1 MSEVY
6 VERTCTHLGG
16 GVAEIEAQSHV
27 SLTGSR
33 PLSEFRNERAYVL
46 LGDAGLGKTT
56 EFRNEWEALGDSA
69 ELLSARDLLTLE
81 IKPEW
86 RDKTL
91 FIDGLDE
98 IRAGSADGRSALDEI
113 RNRLDRLGWPS
124 YRISCREADWLG
136 SNDRRRLESAT
147 PGESVAVLRLDPLD
161 QEARRALLAVHLEV
175 EDVSEFLREAD
186 QRGLGGI
193 LDNPLTLEMLAGA
206 VAHGGGAWPASRR
219 EMFELACVRMAQEH
233 NDEHIAATAVL
244 PTVEAVLIT
253 AGELAAIQLLSGIE
267 GFSLGPTDDHSPYV
281 SLDSLQPSDIGTS
294 GEDSSLLRHVLG
306 TKLFCAPHA
315 TGTLEDWPERVPSH
329 RHIAEFLGGRYL
341 AHLVDNGLPARRVVA
356 LMVSPHDGRVVTSQR
371 GLSAWFAAHSS
382 EALTPLI
389 DADPVGIGLY
399 GDVSQLNGE
408 QKRRLLHAVAT
419 YAATGPLLGH
429 ERRDGRIQGYR
440 DSTAWAFRSIVDP
453 GTAEAMADLLRGN
466 AEDPASDRIAEFM
479 LRVLAEAEGANLD
492 AAEPLAAIAL
502 AIAREPNWSAQTR
515 RAALDAFVHLE
526 AESQA
531 RDDALMALLT
541 DIGQRRLTDPDDDLA
556 GLALRGLYPH
566 RVSPAKV
573 WSYLGIRTRENYH
586 GVFDSFWSYAIVN
599 QSSAHDAAS
608 ALDALWAELPHQSL
622 RSGIDSVLGKRA
634 QDMMPVEL
642 LARAL
647 DELGDEA
654 DITRLF
660 GWLAAAAICGR
671 DIQPAARQGLSDAIS
686 KAAQALGPQA
696 MEQLVDSGTEEES
709 AIDKF
714 ADPARPVREW
724 LEGRPEKQ
732 CQLYMEWLKT
742 CHDDGL
748 YGHRAWHWPAP
759 LFFSTLP
766 GDLGSRSLEQALVL
780 EASDPD
786 LATDILRHVV
796 RRQVEDST
804 INKGLTLDSV
814 HEATKSSPL
823 LSAELE
829 RLLSPSPWDAE
840 HDAFEAEMHEL
851 GRENARK
858 ELVHRQQW
866 ADHIRDS
873 SQALSDGSFP
883 VDQLDYLAR
892 IYFGHRY
899 GSDQDASGQDRLT
912 EFLQG
917 DCQIAAAV
925 MDAMVA
931 AVFRAELPTVDESI
945 SLHAESKHAWAAW
958 PLFAGL
964 QLVERD
970 EPGRFERLDGERKRR
985 VLATYFCVP
994 HSLDRTP
1001 PWLQRWLAAD
1011 PELVN
1016 DVLVRCVIGD
1026 VRAGSESSF
1035 ALNELVELGFDECT
1049 KHQARLRVLKSFP
1062 PRGSNAQLRLLDRLL
1077 LGAMAHPASQGLR
1090 ELIDEKLTLASMTVA
1105 QRTHWLAAGAL
1116 VFEDRYVPDLAEHV
1130 MNHPSA
1136 IRHVAAF
1143 FHSDHG
1149 PGMSGHTGLTANVSS
1164 GTLAAFVEMLGPAY
1178 PPLERDGLT
1187 TVEIDAADRV
1197 SDMIHQLAQ
1206 SPDDVA
1212 GEALRRFEHDSE
1224 LREWQAVLR
1233 WRREEQSA
1241 IQRDAE
1247 YLQPSVHEVQ
1257 QALSGGNPANAAD
1270 LAALLLDRLDDIGSD
1285 MRGGTNDPWSSYWN
1299 VDAHGRPTAP
1309 RHENRCRDS
1318 LLSHLKNHSTLGEVD
1333 IGPEGSYAAGK
1344 RADIRASCASFNVPI
1359 EIKRQSH
1366 RDLWNAMHRQLIGQY
1381 TTDPA
1386 TDGYGIYLVLWFGGD
1401 EMPTPASGLRPRSPD
1416 ELREMLEADLSID
1429 EARKI
1434 SVRVID
1440 VTKPGS

>member
-1 MSEVY
+1 MSEIY
-6 VERTCTHLGG
+6 VERTCTRLAALEPGG
-16 GVAEIEAQSHV
+16 QEEAAPA
-27 SLTGSR
+27 
-33 PLSEFRNERAYVL
+33 PLSAFRSEHGYVL
-46 LGDAGLGKTT
+46 LGDAGSGKST
-56 EFRNEWEALGDSA
+56 EFRQECDEIGDVA
-69 ELLSARDLLTLE
+69 VLRSARDFVALDV
-81 IKPEW
+81 KPEW

-98 IRAGSADGRSALDEI
+98 IRAGTADGRPALDEI
-113 RNRLDRLGWPS
+113 RKRLDQLDWPR

-136 SNDRRRLESAT
+136 SNDRRSLESAT

-186 QRGLGGI
+186 QRGLVGM

-206 VAHGGGAWPASRR
+206 VAHGGGTWPASRR

-244 PTVEAVLIT
+244 PAVEAVLIA

-267 GFSLGPTDDHSPYV
+267 GFSLGPTGDHSPYV

-294 GEDSSLLRHVLG
+294 GGESSLLQHALG

-315 TGTLEDWPERVPSH
+315 SRALTDRPQLAPSH

-356 LMVSPHDGRVVTSQR
+356 LMVSPHDGRVVTPMR

-389 DADPVGIGLY
+389 DADPVGVGLY
-399 GDVSQLNGE
+399 GDISQLNGE
-408 QKRRLLHAVAT
+408 QKQRLLRAVAT
-419 YAATGPLLGH
+419 YAANGPLLGH

-440 DSTAWAFRSIVDP
+440 DSTAWAFRSIIDAE
-453 GTAEAMADLLRGN
+453 TAEAMADLLRAN

-515 RAALDAFVHLE
+515 RAALDAFVRLE

-541 DIGQRRLTDPDDDLA
+541 DIGQRRLSDPDDDLA
-556 GLALRGLYPH
+556 GLALRELYPH

-573 WSYLGIRTRENYH
+573 WSYLGIRTRENYY
-586 GVFDSFWSYAIVN
+586 GAFDSFWSHAIVN
-599 QSSAHDAAS
+599 QSSARDAAN
-608 ALDALWAELPHQSL
+608 ALDALWAELPHRSL
-622 RSGIDSVLGKRA
+622 RSGIDLVLGRRA

-647 DELGDEA
+647 GELGDEA
-654 DITRLF
+654 GITRLF
-660 GWLAAAAICGR
+660 GWLAAAATCGR

-686 KAAQALGPQA
+686 KAAQELCPQA
-696 MEQLVDSGTEEES
+696 MEQLVDSGIEEES
-709 AIDKF
+709 AIDEF

-724 LEGRPEKQ
+724 LEQRPEKQ

-748 YGHRAWHWPAP
+748 DGHWAWHWPVP

-766 GDLGSRSLEQALVL
+766 CDLGSRCLEQALVL

-786 LATDILRHVV
+786 LATDILGHVV
-796 RRQVEDST
+796 RRQVEDSI
-804 INKGLTLDSV
+804 INKGLTLDYV
-814 HEATKSSPL
+814 REATKNSPL

-829 RLLSPSPWDAE
+829 RLLSSAPRDAE

-851 GRENARK
+851 GRENERK
-858 ELVHRQQW
+858 KLVHRQQW

-899 GSDQDASGQDRLT
+899 GSNQETSGQERLT

-917 DCQIAAAV
+917 DCRIAAAV
-925 MDAMVA
+925 MDALVA
-931 AVFRAELPTVDESI
+931 AVFRAELPTVDETI
-945 SLHAESKHAWAAW
+945 SLHAESKHAWAAR

-970 EPGRFERLDGERKRR
+970 EPGRLERLDGERKRR

-994 HSLDRTP
+994 RSMDRTP
-1001 PWLQRWLAAD
+1001 SWLERWLAAD

-1016 DVLVRCVIGD
+1016 DVLVRCVNGD

-1035 ALNELVELGFDECT
+1035 AINELVELGFDECT
-1049 KHQARLRVLKSFP
+1049 EHQTRLRVLKSFP

-1077 LGAMAHPASQGLR
+1077 LGAMVHPARHGLR
-1090 ELIDEKLTLASMTVA
+1090 ELIDEKLMLASMTVA
-1105 QRTHWLAAGAL
+1105 QRTRWLTAAAL
-1116 VFEDRYVPDLAEHV
+1116 QFEGPYVSELAEHV
-1130 MNHPSA
+1130 ERHRSA
-1136 IRHVAAF
+1136 TRHVAEFLHA
-1143 FHSDHG
+1143 HPG
-1149 PGMSGHTGLTANVSS
+1149 PQAIGHPRLTASLSS
-1164 GTLAAFVEMLGPAY
+1164 RTLGVLVGLLGRVY
-1178 PPLERDGLT
+1178 RPLDRDGLI
-1187 TVEIDAADRV
+1187 TVEIDAADRIEDII
-1197 SDMIHQLAQ
+1197 SQLSQMPEAEATAALQ
-1206 SPDDVA
+1206 RLGNDPELDDW
-1212 GEALRRFEHDSE
+1212 HD
-1224 LREWQAVLR
+1224 VLR

-1241 IQRDAE
+1241 IRRDAE
-1247 YLQPSVHEVQ
+1247 FRNPTVEDVQ
-1257 QALSGGNPANAAD
+1257 RTLSGGAPANAAD
-1270 LAALLLDRLDDIGSD
+1270 LAALLLDRLDDIAD
-1285 MRGGTNDPWSSYWN
+1285 EMRGGASDPWRPYRNENS
-1299 VDAHGRPTAP
+1299 HGRPDKAKS
-1309 RHENRCRDS
+1309 ENSCRDS
-1318 LLSHLKNHSTLGEVD
+1318 LLATLRERLPPEVEVVR
-1333 IGPEGSYAAGK
+1333 EGSYAAGK
-1344 RADIRASCASFNVPI
+1344 RADIRASGAGFNVPI
-1359 EIKRQSH
+1359 EIKRESH
-1366 RDLWNAMHRQLIGQY
+1366 SDLWHAMHNQLIGQY

-1386 TDGYGIYLVLWFGGD
+1386 TDGYGIYLVLWFGGKD
-1401 EMPTPASGLRPRSPD
+1401 MPTPPSGQRPSTPV
-1416 ELREMLEADLSID
+1416 ELRELLEQSLSID

-1434 SVRVID
+1434 SVRIID
-1440 VTKPGS
+1440 ITKPGG